1 MTIPITFYLV
11 IYSAVIERQDRSC
24 VIFEPTAKVYK
35 GILVKIK
42 LGYATWMKRSKDE
55 GKQKDFE
62 WNLSKSEQHG
72 KKNAFGKYNSFTI

>member
-42 LGYATWMKRSKDE
+42 LGYAT
-55 GKQKDFE
+55 
-62 WNLSKSEQHG
+62 
-72 KKNAFGKYNSFTI
+72 